1 MAVSKYSAL
10 KQTKKKPLP
19 PPTAAFME
27 EIGTRAEKTQRG
39 NTTSYLVFEE
49 IVKDWIQKHKRKK
62 PVIVDIGAGKGVN
75 VKNLEEQN
83 IPVIAVEPTPNE
95 QIWGDRTPDYSYS
108 SEVPSNIADLI
119 LNSFVLN
126 VVTTDIAEGIV
137 EDIHRILK
145 PKGQAV
151 IFVRT
156 VSDVETGAKAYIHP
170 EYGEL
175 SWGAGHKVTTSL
187 TYQRGFTYDT
197 LLELISSCCSFSKI
211 ERISVKSGIAVEVTK

>member
-1 MAVSKYSAL
+1 MRISKSSAL
-10 KQTKKKPLP
+10 KQAKKKLP
-19 PPTAAFME
+19 APTSAFME
-27 EIGTRAEKTQRG
+27 EIGTKPEKTQRG
-39 NTTSYLVFEE
+39 NTTSYRVFED
-49 IVKDWIQKHKRKK
+49 IVKDWIKKQKGKK

-75 VKNLEEQN
+75 VNNLESQD

-95 QIWGDRTPDYSYS
+95 QIWGDRTPYYTYS
-108 SEVPSNIADLI
+108 SEVPSNIADLVF
-119 LNSFVLN
+119 NSFVLN

-145 PKGQAV
+145 SKGQAL

-175 SWGAGHKVTTSL
+175 SWGRGNKVTTSL
-187 TYQRGFTYDT
+187 TYQKGFTYET
-197 LLELISSCCSFSKI
+197 LLELIFSCCSFSKI
-211 ERISVKSGIAVEVTK
+211 EKITPKSGLAILVTK